1 MAIYMDYPQ
10 ITTMEHLQ
18 TETSSSYG
26 SVLKYEEHVLVT
38 DLTFKGFTAAVYEF
52 IETPEETGL
61 GDIECRISRIA
72 QADEYFK
79 DGGSAVLWGFEQIK
93 K

>member
-38 DLTFKGFTAAVYEF
+38 DLTFKGVHCSGLRVY
-52 IETPEETGL
+52 
-61 GDIECRISRIA
+61 
-72 QADEYFK
+72 
-79 DGGSAVLWGFEQIK
+79 
-93 K
+93 

>member
-38 DLTFKGFTAAVYEF
+38 DLTSKGSLQRFTSLLKLLKKQDLVILNAEF
-52 IETPEETGL
+52 H
-61 GDIECRISRIA
+61 A
-72 QADEYFK
+72 
-79 DGGSAVLWGFEQIK
+79 
-93 K
+93 

>member
-38 DLTFKGFTAAVYEF
+38 DLTFKGFTAAVY
-52 IETPEETGL
+52 
-61 GDIECRISRIA
+61 
-72 QADEYFK
+72 
-79 DGGSAVLWGFEQIK
+79 GGSAVLWGFEQIK

>member
-1 MAIYMDYPQ
+1 MAIYMNYPQ

-18 TETSSSYG
+18 TETSSG
-26 SVLKYEEHVLVT
+26 SGAVLKYGEHVLVT
-38 DLTFKGFTAAVYEF
+38 DLTFKGYTAAVYEF

-79 DGGSAVLWGFEQIK
+79 DSGNAVLWGFEQIK